1 VSQLWDRIIAP
12 WARWQ
17 QRWETLRRPLERR
30 LRLDRWFPHS
40 PLSLVTAVLGL
51 LMIDAV
57 VRSTL
62 GVSAVSVRAEHVT
75 ERIEAIQL
83 GTTHEFAIGLLLLA
97 MSVGLLLRSRFA
109 WVLTT
114 AGLALVL
121 TLRIFLRS
129 HPLDGILV
137 CSVAVF
143 LMLLVT
149 RRHFVRRSLAA
160 AAFFALFAV
169 AIFHAYAMLAT
180 LQLGE
185 HFDPPIRE
193 PVTALYFT
201 VVTLSTVGYGDIT
214 AGDPEAQAFVVALI
228 VIGLIFVAT
237 SVSAFILPLFTSR
250 IGALFGTREDI
261 VDRSKHYVIV
271 SSSALAKNTTEELEK
286 RGQRVTLILERSTDD
301 AFYKQ
306 RDVVVGD
313 PTDLSVLRTAGA
325 DKARGVLA
333 LSTDDAENSFV
344 VLGINELAP
353 TVPSVAALN
362 DPKNQ
367 FRLKRTQPSLTLS
380 LQVLGGQLLA
390 KALTGERVEPD
401 MLDKVLQINTSEGKD
416 ASA

>member
-1 VSQLWDRIIAP
+1 MSELWGRIIAP
-12 WARWQ
+12 WVRWQ
-17 QRWETLRRPLERR
+17 QRWETLRRPFERR
-30 LRLDRWFPHS
+30 LRLHRWFPHS
-40 PLSLVTAVLGL
+40 PLSLVTALLGL
-51 LMIDAV
+51 LLIDAV

-62 GVSAVSVRAEHVT
+62 GVPAVSVRVEHVI
-75 ERIEAIQL
+75 ERIEALQL
-83 GTTHEFAIGLLLLA
+83 GTTHEFAIGLLLLV

-114 AGLALVL
+114 AGLALAL
-121 TLRIFLRS
+121 TVRVFLPS
-129 HPLDGILV
+129 HPLDGIFV
-137 CSVAVF
+137 YSVAVF
-143 LMLLVT
+143 LVLLVS
-149 RRHFVRRSLAA
+149 RRHFVRRSLATA
-160 AAFFALFAV
+160 ACFALFAV
-169 AIFHAYAMLAT
+169 VAFHAYAMLAV

-193 PVTALYFT
+193 PITALYFAIVT
-201 VVTLSTVGYGDIT
+201 VSTVGYGDIT
-214 AGDPEAQAFVVALI
+214 ARDPKAQAFVVGLI
-228 VIGLIFVAT
+228 AIGLTFLAT

-250 IGALFGTREDI
+250 IGALFGTREVI

-271 SSSALAKNTTEELEK
+271 GSSALARNTTEELEK
-286 RGQRVTLILERSTDD
+286 RGQHVTLILEKSTDE
-301 AFYKQ
+301 AFYKK

-367 FRLKRTQPSLTLS
+367 FRLKRTQPSLMLS

-390 KALTGERVEPD
+390 KALTGESVESD
-401 MLDKVLQINTSEGKD
+401 MLEKALQIHTSEGED
-416 ASA
+416 APA

>member
-1 VSQLWDRIIAP
+1 MSELWDRIIAP
-12 WARWQ
+12 WVRWQ
-17 QRWETLRRPLERR
+17 QRWETLRRPFERR
-30 LRLDRWFPHS
+30 LRLHRWFPHS
-40 PLSLVTAVLGL
+40 PLSLVAALLGL
-51 LMIDAV
+51 LLIDAV

-62 GVSAVSVRAEHVT
+62 GVPAVSVRVEHVI

-83 GTTHEFAIGLLLLA
+83 GTTHEFAIGLLLLV

-114 AGLALVL
+114 AGLALAL
-121 TLRIFLRS
+121 TVRVFLPS
-129 HPLDGILV
+129 HPLDGIFV

-143 LMLLVT
+143 LVLLVS
-149 RRHFVRRSLAA
+149 RRHFVRRSLATA
-160 AAFFALFAV
+160 ACFALFAV
-169 AIFHAYAMLAT
+169 VAFHAYAMLAV

-193 PVTALYFT
+193 PITALYFAIVT
-201 VVTLSTVGYGDIT
+201 VSTVGYGDIT
-214 AGDPEAQAFVVALI
+214 ARDPEAQGFVVGLI
-228 VIGLIFVAT
+228 VIGLTFLAT

-250 IGALFGTREDI
+250 IGALFGTREVI

-271 SSSALAKNTTEELEK
+271 GSSALARNTTEELEK
-286 RGQRVTLILERSTDD
+286 RGQHVTTILEKSTDE
-301 AFYKQ
+301 AFYKK
-306 RDVVVGD
+306 RDIVVGD

-367 FRLKRTQPSLTLS
+367 FRLKRTQPSLMLS

-390 KALTGERVEPD
+390 KALTGESVESD
-401 MLDKVLQINTSEGKD
+401 MLEKALQIHTSEGED
-416 ASA
+416 APA